1 MVSSMDVGI
10 MNAKEMLPNENFETD
25 MLTSLPFY
33 EVTQN
38 HVPNSYKNTY
48 EPAYVQ
54 EICLL
59 QAQSLQCS

>member
-1 MVSSMDVGI
+1 MDVGI

-38 HVPNSYKNTY
+38 HVPSSYKNTY
-48 EPAYVQ
+48 EPA
-54 EICLL
+54 
-59 QAQSLQCS
+59 